1 MRETRART
9 MMGGLFL
16 FAAAA
21 AARWASGEGRLEPL
35 ALIFTCA
42 WALSLVL
49 TQKYTHKYP
58 QRYLSY
64 LLASHLK
71 AALSMAFGLGVS
83 VRILGRSTAPPS
95 VIWKGFILFS
105 LADALVS
112 LFWRRNFHSTAGTET
127 PNTRPPSKSP
137 EMALGYS
144 EIQTGAGSW
153 AACRG
158 WVQPLVDFIEKNV
171 PDAHNRTCRVFFR
184 KQVRPADMP
193 QSKSISVGLVVSDI
207 RLNDV
212 RRLNKFFLSC
222 ADRLEAGGYF
232 VGRYIPLENAQKKL
246 HRRFRGPLYYPAAA
260 LHFIWRRAFPKI
272 PRLNALYFFLT
283 KGRNRVFSRTE
294 IWGRLESCG
303 MRVMIE
309 TAGDGEVFLS
319 VKKAGDPVSCQ
330 KPSYYPLIAL
340 DKVGLAGGIIK
351 AHKIR
356 TMYPF
361 SEFLQNR
368 IYEAHSLETTGKFA
382 GDFRITRYGRFL
394 RKYWIDELP
403 QIFDWWHGDIKFV
416 GLRAMSRHYFSLY
429 AVDFQEMYR
438 KVKPGLIPPIFSEST
453 AGFDQIVEVEQQ
465 YVKRYLQHP
474 LRTDTRYFFK
484 TMKDIIIKGVRSH

>member
-1 MRETRART
+1 MT
-9 MMGGLFL
+9 GWLLL
-16 FAAAA
+16 FAAVV
-21 AARWASGEGRLEPL
+21 AARSASGEGRLEPL

-83 VRILGRSTAPPS
+83 VWIFGRSTVPPNM
-95 VIWKGFILFS
+95 IWKGFILFS
-105 LADALVS
+105 LADAVVS
-112 LFWRRNFHSTAGTET
+112 LIWRRNLHSKAGAET

-144 EIQTGAGSW
+144 EVQTVAGSW
-153 AACRG
+153 AACRV

-171 PDAHNRTCRVFFR
+171 PDVHNRTCQVFFR

-193 QSKSISVGLVVSDI
+193 QSKSISAGLVISDI

-222 ADRLEAGGYF
+222 ADRLEVGGYI
-232 VGRYIPLENAQKKL
+232 VGRYLPLENAQKEL
-246 HRRFRGPLYYPAAA
+246 RRRFRGPFYCPAAA
-260 LHFIWRRAFPKI
+260 LHFICRRAIPKI
-272 PRLNALYFFLT
+272 PHLNSLYFFLT

-309 TAGDGEVFLS
+309 TVGDGEVFLS
-319 VKKAGDPVSCQ
+319 VKKVGDPVPYQ

-403 QIFDWWHGDIKFV
+403 QILDWWHGDIKFV

-429 AVDFQEMYR
+429 SEDFQEMYR